1 MSSTEVRITGLGG
14 QGSVL
19 AGYIIGRAYS
29 INAGLHAS
37 MLQSFGPEA
46 RGSACSATLMLSE
59 SEVLYPYVHEPDIFM
74 VMSGEG
80 YDKYRDEAAEDGTVI
95 YESDL
100 VKADPKKGQ
109 KAFGIPSTRIAESL
123 GRTIV
128 QNIVMLGF
136 MTAVTQIVDP
146 DDMRKAVTDSVPPGT
161 EELNLKAFDAG
172 FDYYEEE
179 YGGGKKEKAEEPAGD
194 EEIPEEK
201 QEVEGEGVEEAP
213 VAEEAVE

>member
-29 INAGLHAS
+29 INAGNHAS

-59 SEVLYPYVHEPDIFM
+59 SEVLYPYVHSPDVFM

-80 YDKYRDEAAEDGTVI
+80 YEKYRDEMAEDGTLI

-100 VKADPKKGQ
+100 VKARPKKGQ
-109 KAFGIPSTRIAESL
+109 KAFGVPSTRIAETL

-136 MTAVTQIVDP
+136 LTAVTRIVDP
-146 DDMRKAVTDSVPPGT
+146 DDMRKAVTDSVPAGT

-179 YGGGKKEKAEEPAGD
+179 YGDGPKEKAEAPAADESSSGD
-194 EEIPEEK
+194 EPDDES
-201 QEVEGEGVEEAP
+201 EGVEEAP
-213 VAEEAVE
+213 VADATE

>member
-1 MSSTEVRITGLGG
+1 MSNTEVRITGLGG

-29 INAGLHAS
+29 INAGHHAS

-59 SEVLYPYVHEPDIFM
+59 SEVLYPYVSAPEIFV

-80 YDKYRDEAAEDGTVI
+80 YEKYRDEMADDGTLI

-100 VKADPKKGQ
+100 VKVELKKGR
-109 KAFGIPSTRIAESL
+109 KAFGVPSTRIAESL

-136 MTAVTQIVDP
+136 MTAVTRLVDP
-146 DDMRKAVTDSVPPGT
+146 DDMRKAVSDSVPPGT

-172 FDYYEEE
+172 YDYYQEE
-179 YGGGKKEKAEEPAGD
+179 YGGGKKAKAEEPAGD
-194 EEIPEEK
+194 EEVADEKTEDEAEGIEE
-201 QEVEGEGVEEAP
+201 EP
-213 VAEEAVE
+213 VAEATE